1 MDPISNDRDGTLL
14 RASYG
19 RPTWDRA
26 VECYLIIPPLPGTK
40 RAVIRGRGRLKVV
53 IDVGSSDHLREVD
66 SHAVE
71 QFTGL

>member
-1 MDPISNDRDGTLL
+1 MDPISNDRDRALL
-14 RASYG
+14 RASYS

-26 VECYLIIPPLPGTK
+26 VECYLIISPLPGTK
-40 RAVIRGRGRLKVV
+40 RAVIRGGGRFKIV

-66 SHAVE
+66 RHAVE

>member
-1 MDPISNDRDGTLL
+1 MDPISNDRDRALL
-14 RASYG
+14 RASDS

-26 VECYLIIPPLPGTK
+26 VECYLIISPLPGTK
-40 RAVIRGRGRLKVV
+40 PAIIRGGGRFKIV

-66 SHAVE
+66 RHAVE